1 MLLSALPSLCCYR
14 FFQMAPPFQVL
25 SNKVKLVFVGV
36 LLFKFIFIKS

>member
-1 MLLSALPSLCCYR
+1 
-14 FFQMAPPFQVL
+14 MAPLFQVL